1 MPRVFVSIGSNVDRA
16 AMIRSAVSA
25 LRARYGDLILSS
37 VYESSAVGFE
47 GDDFYNL
54 VAAFDSGEDV
64 AAVNEFLHG
73 LEQAHGRARGSTPF
87 TPRTLDLDLLLYG
100 DAVIDDG
107 GLSIP
112 RDEITRYA
120 FVLAPLA
127 EIAGDEAH
135 PVSGQSYGAMWQAFA
150 DPSQQLRRV
159 DFSWQVNR

>member
-1 MPRVFVSIGSNVDRA
+1 MPRVYVSIGSNIDRV

-25 LRARYGDLILSS
+25 LRGRYGDIVLSS
-37 VYESSAVGFE
+37 VYESSAVGFD

-64 AAVNEFLHG
+64 PAINAFLHE
-73 LEQAHGRARGSTPF
+73 LERAHGRERASTPF
-87 TPRTLDLDLLLYG
+87 SPRTLDLDLLLYG

-107 GLSIP
+107 RIRIP

-135 PVSGQSYGAMWQAFA
+135 PVSGMSYGALWRAFS
-150 DPSQQLRRV
+150 DPAQRLERV
-159 DFSWQVNR
+159 EFSWRVNR